1 MVLFLC
7 GDVMTGRGIDQIL
20 AHPGDPQ
27 LFEPYV
33 RNAGEYVALAEAA
46 HGRVP
51 RRASD
56 AYVWGEALTELDRR
70 RPDVRIGNL
79 ETSITRRGAPW
90 PGKGIHYRM
99 HPANAGCLTVARF
112 DVCTLAN
119 NHVLDFGVDGLLD
132 TLDVL
137 TAQGI
142 GTAGAGRDE
151 DGASAPAVVPLQPGS
166 RLLVFAFGMPS
177 SGVPVEWDASRH
189 RPGIALLTDLSR
201 ETAARIGDRIRR
213 TTRPQDVA
221 LVSVHWGDNW
231 GYDVPDA
238 HRHFAHW
245 LVDEGAALV
254 HGHSSHHPRPI
265 EIYRDRLI
273 LYGCGDFVNDY
284 EGITGYESYRGD
296 LVLMYFPS
304 LDVDSGALTAL
315 TMVPMQLRNLRL
327 VRPSTSDV
335 EWLHQTLARE
345 SAAFGV
351 DIALDSSGV
360 LAAR

>member
-1 MVLFLC
+1 
-7 GDVMTGRGIDQIL
+7 MTGRGIDQIL

-51 RRASD
+51 RKASD

-137 TAQGI
+137 AAQGI

-189 RPGIALLTDLSR
+189 RPGIALVTDLSR

-213 TTRPQDVA
+213 TKRSQDVA

-231 GYDVPDA
+231 GYEVPDA
-238 HRHFAHW
+238 HRRFAHW

-254 HGHSSHHPRPI
+254 HGHSSHHPGRS
-265 EIYRDRLI
+265 RSTA
-273 LYGCGDFVNDY
+273 
-284 EGITGYESYRGD
+284 TG
-296 LVLMYFPS
+296 
-304 LDVDSGALTAL
+304 
-315 TMVPMQLRNLRL
+315 
-327 VRPSTSDV
+327 
-335 EWLHQTLARE
+335 
-345 SAAFGV
+345 
-351 DIALDSSGV
+351 
-360 LAAR
+360 